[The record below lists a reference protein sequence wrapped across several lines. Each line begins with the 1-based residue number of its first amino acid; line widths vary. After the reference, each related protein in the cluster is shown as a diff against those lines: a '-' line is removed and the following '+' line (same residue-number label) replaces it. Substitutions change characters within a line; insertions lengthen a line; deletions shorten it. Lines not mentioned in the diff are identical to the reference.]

1 MPGPVLKLRQ
11 GKFFEI
17 IKALKWK
24 IISIDTD
31 NGNVINRISMDINLF
46 DKNLTD
52 KIKRFLPL

>member
-11 GKFFEI
+11 GKFLEI
-17 IKALKWK
+17 IKELKWK